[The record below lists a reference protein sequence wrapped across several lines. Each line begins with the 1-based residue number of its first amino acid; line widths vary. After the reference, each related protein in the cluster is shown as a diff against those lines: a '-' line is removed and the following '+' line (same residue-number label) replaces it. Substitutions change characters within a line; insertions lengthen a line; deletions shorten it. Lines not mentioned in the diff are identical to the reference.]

1 MMDKRDKIKLQ
12 GMSFFGHHGLFEAET
27 SLGQLFK
34 VDLVLYTDVSAAGQ
48 SDHMQ
53 DSIHYGEV
61 YSLVKSIVEGEPF
74 KLLEA
79 LAETLA
85 KEILDNFDKVEEVR
99 VRVNKPQAP
108 IPGVFDNVAIEI
120 NRTR

>member
-12 GMSFFGHHGLFEAET
+12 GMSFFGHHGLFKAET

-85 KEILDNFDKVEEVR
+85 KEILDNFDKVEEIR